1 MAGRFRFY
9 FISLLALAGFTA
21 GAGAQDDAD
30 SLPGSIYAAFERE
43 PANPDGG
50 ADESETVI
58 GAIRAA
64 LAHNPEIR
72 LAEGR
77 KDAAKADRFRA
88 LGGFLPNIEASAV
101 YANDDWRSET
111 LPTLTDR
118 DGTTIGVTAVQPVFQ
133 GLSAINRYRSARAS
147 VSQSDLIVIAAR
159 QQTVLEAAR
168 AHAGVVLAREIVQ
181 HRIDNM
187 GLVNRQLTVAQ
198 KRLEA
203 GAQSRTGVEQSRMRL
218 AQAQVDLGQA
228 RTVLAEQEAAYIRI
242 VGRPPAANLVPD
254 TRNIASAFASLDQ
267 AVDAARNNN
276 PLIAAADFA
285 VDAARHAKN
294 AAKGEFAPDLT
305 IEGSY
310 FKRYGE
316 TEILAPE
323 NEEEY
328 QLVARMRMPI
338 FRQGDT
344 IADLRGAGALVSQ
357 QEAQMTATLLSVEE
371 TVARSWRQWS
381 EAQARATA
389 ARTGIEAA
397 EQSVKGLEM
406 EYNAGQRTVI
416 DVLDGQRDLVIAQIN
431 ASQAE
436 FDLRASQYELAAAT
450 GLILE
455 AFFAGAE

>member
-1 MAGRFRFY
+1 MAGRIRLH
-9 FISLLALAGFTA
+9 IMIGLASGLA
-21 GAGAQDDAD
+21 AGAQAQD
-30 SLPGSIYAAFERE
+30 SPTDLPGSIYAAFEKEAE
-43 PANPDGG
+43 PPDGG

-72 LAEGR
+72 LAQGR

-101 YANDDWRSET
+101 YADDSLRSET
-111 LPTLTDR
+111 LQTLTDR
-118 DGTTIGVTAVQPVFQ
+118 DGTTVGITAVQPVFQ
-133 GLSAINRYRSARAS
+133 GLTAINRYRSARAR
-147 VSQSDLIVIAAR
+147 VDQSELTVIAAR

-168 AHAGVVLAREIVQ
+168 AHAGVILAREIVR

-187 GLVNRQLTVAQ
+187 ALVNRQLTVAER
-198 KRLEA
+198 RLQA

-228 RTVLAEQEAAYIRI
+228 RTVLAEQEAAFMRI
-242 VGRPPAANLVPD
+242 TGRAPAANLVPD
-254 TRNIASAFASLDQ
+254 SRDLAGAFASLDE
-267 AVDAARNNN
+267 AIAAARNNN
-276 PLIAAADFA
+276 PLIAAADA
-285 VDAARHAKN
+285 GVDAARHAKN
-294 AAKGEFAPDLT
+294 AAKGEFAPDLSL
-305 IEGSY
+305 EASY
-310 FKRYGE
+310 FKRYGDS
-316 TEILAPE
+316 EILATE
-323 NEEEY
+323 DEEY

-338 FRQGDT
+338 FRQGNT

-357 QEAQMTATLLSVEE
+357 QEAQMTATLLAVEE
-371 TVARSWRQWS
+371 TVSRSWRQWT
-381 EAQARATA
+381 EAQARAAA
-389 ARTGIEAA
+389 ARIGINAA

-436 FDLRASQYELAAAT
+436 LDVRRSQYDLAAAT
-450 GLILE
+450 GVILE
-455 AFFAGAE
+455 TFLGEAE